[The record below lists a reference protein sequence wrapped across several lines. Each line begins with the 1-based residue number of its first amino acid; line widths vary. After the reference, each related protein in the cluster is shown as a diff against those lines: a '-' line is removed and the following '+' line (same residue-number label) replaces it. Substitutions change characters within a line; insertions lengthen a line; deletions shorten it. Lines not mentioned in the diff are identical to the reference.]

1 MVLLVLLTAL
11 ILLLL
16 VPPCRTGSELCTVGG
31 SGSDGPPR
39 FKQTVPTVSTIQ
51 AGQTAYLTCE
61 IFCVNNRSVY
71 TWQRR
76 RRIKNKDRR
85 EGKCSRWWLGDV
97 LEWCT
102 NNLAARMIKTNIFG
116 RTSIM
121 VGWWFGM
128 VWTGWSFIFPKH
140 PFRQLAVILF
150 ILYLKSSWWKKVV
163 WQGIES
169 YLCITNYI
177 VFML

>member
-1 MVLLVLLTAL
+1 MEERQMVLLVLLTAL

-85 EGKCSRWWLGDV
+85 EGKCSR
-97 LEWCT
+97 
-102 NNLAARMIKTNIFG
+102 
-116 RTSIM
+116 
-121 VGWWFGM
+121 
-128 VWTGWSFIFPKH
+128 
-140 PFRQLAVILF
+140 
-150 ILYLKSSWWKKVV
+150 
-163 WQGIES
+163 
-169 YLCITNYI
+169 
-177 VFML
+177 